1 MGVERETITQMTKL
15 TIKVENAKLNPKY
28 YLARR
33 FKPDKPRVRPGDISN
48 FQHYCEPEGITVEL
62 DVNTITFQKEIE
74 SDSDISIV
82 LEGRDTGG
90 QFMRSVVSYMINYG
104 AGRLTEV
111 LPIELPKFT
120 EEERACGKKGKATM
134 LMVQMSKMTIGIGQ
148 TAVFKYGDVEN
159 SDARHISEMPVLF
172 DKLRTVFGINFRLDD
187 DGNECYTLHR
197 LEDVEPLK
205 ETILD
210 IDNHM
215 ADEILFT
222 AISLWSQGKVIPSIE
237 INTPITWDYHIGA
250 MVKFGRV
257 LGMNIE
263 DSRPDEKTEFLKWV
277 HEGGMRKV
285 KIII

>member
-1 MGVERETITQMTKL
+1 MGLGEKTTQMTKL

-33 FKPDKPRVRPGDISN
+33 FKHDKPRVRPGDISN
-48 FQHYCEPEGITVEL
+48 FQHYCGPEGISVDL

-74 SDSDISIV
+74 SDNDISMV

-90 QFMRSVVSYMINYG
+90 QFMRLVVSYMINYG
-104 AGRLTEV
+104 SGRLKEI

-120 EEERACGKKGKATM
+120 EEEKTSGKKGKATM
-134 LMVQMSKMTIGIGQ
+134 LMVQMIKMTLGIGQ
-148 TAVFKYGDVEN
+148 TAMFRYGDVNN

-222 AISLWSQGKVIPSIE
+222 AISLWAKGEDIPDIE
-237 INTPITWDYHIGA
+237 IETPISWDYHIGA
-250 MVKFGRV
+250 MVKFGKGI
-257 LGMNIE
+257 GMRIE
-263 DSRPDEKTEFLKWV
+263 DSKPEDGVKEWV
-277 HEGGMRKV
+277 SSGGVRIV
-285 KIII
+285 KIFNEK